1 MAAVEENTT
10 ENDLLDYEEE
20 ETEATTEVR
29 TLGHI
34 HTRSHTH

>member
-34 HTRSHTH
+34 R